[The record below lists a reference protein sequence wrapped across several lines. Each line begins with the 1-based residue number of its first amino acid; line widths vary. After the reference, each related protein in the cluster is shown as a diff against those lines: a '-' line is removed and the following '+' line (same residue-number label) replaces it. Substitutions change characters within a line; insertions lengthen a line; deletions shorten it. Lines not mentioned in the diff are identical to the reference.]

1 MIPFQNQLYAQNKI
15 CFLRNTRR
23 DSKAR
28 ICYTTRMKKSRKP
41 LPRTVVVAVRMHETA
56 GRIRLEGILR
66 FLRKERDWRIRL
78 FETEES
84 LSSDSVSAAIKDGV
98 DGFII
103 FQALAPALW
112 HTLAESG
119 VPTVSLESSYPPDL
133 PPGPS
138 IRLVRMDDEGLG
150 RLAARHLTSI
160 GNFRAF
166 AFVPTPDETR
176 WSARREFGYREA
188 LAAAGRN
195 CLSCP
200 PANLSP
206 AQGEAPLREWLLT
219 LPRPFALFAA
229 TDNLAVRV
237 LTACRA
243 ARIDVP
249 HQAAVLGT
257 DDAEILCDNV
267 SPRLSSIRFV
277 TEQQGE
283 FVARELEKLMDGQT
297 RGSRLLPWSYH
308 AVVPRESTAPIA
320 PAAQLIRRALALID
334 RQATTGL
341 GVDALAHE
349 LGVSRR
355 LLELR
360 FRQFKGT
367 TVAKALDARRFDEL
381 LRRLADTDDSIARV
395 ARVCGFRDL
404 TNLARRFKSR
414 TGLTMRAWRQRNA

>member
-1 MIPFQNQLYAQNKI
+1 
-15 CFLRNTRR
+15 
-23 DSKAR
+23 
-28 ICYTTRMKKSRKP
+28 MKKTRKS
-41 LPRTVVVAVRMHETA
+41 LPRTVVVAVRMHETV

-84 LSSDSVSAAIKDGV
+84 LSSGTVAAALRDGV

-103 FQALAPALW
+103 FQSLPPALW
-112 HTLAESG
+112 RTLAESG
-119 VPTVSLESSYPPDL
+119 VPTVSLESSYPPGL
-133 PPGPS
+133 PRGPS
-138 IRLVRMDDEGLG
+138 LRLVRMDDEGLG
-150 RLAARHLTSI
+150 RLAAQHLTSV
-160 GNFRAF
+160 GSFRAF
-166 AFVPTPDETR
+166 AFVPTPDATQ
-176 WSARREFGYREA
+176 WSARRETGYRDA
-188 LAAAGRN
+188 LAAAGHA

-200 PANLSP
+200 PACLSS
-206 AQGEAPLREWLLT
+206 ADGEAPLQDWLQA

-229 TDNLAVRV
+229 TDNLAARV

-257 DDAEILCDNV
+257 DDAEILCDNT

-297 RGSRLLPWSYH
+297 RGPRLLPWTYH
-308 AVVPRESTAPIA
+308 AVVPRESTAPVA
-320 PAAQLIRRALALID
+320 PAAHLIRRALALID

-341 GVDALAHE
+341 GVEALARE

-367 TVAKALDARRFDEL
+367 TVAQTLDARRFDEL
-381 LRRLADTDDSIARV
+381 LRRLADTDEPIARV
-395 ARVCGFRDL
+395 ARACGFRDL
-404 TNLARRFKSR
+404 TNLARRFKVR